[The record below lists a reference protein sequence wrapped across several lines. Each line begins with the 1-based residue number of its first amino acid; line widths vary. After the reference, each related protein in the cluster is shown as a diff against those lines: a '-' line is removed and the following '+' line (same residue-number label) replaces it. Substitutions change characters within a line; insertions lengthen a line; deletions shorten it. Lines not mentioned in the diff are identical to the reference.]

1 VTLLA
6 GLQDSFEYAINIAK
20 SPLAIIAHKDSP
32 VNTPQELIR
41 LLETTNRNINFAVG
55 SSSHKLAF
63 EYLINNTKSRKHQI
77 LTANY
82 KGPNQA
88 GQDVAGGHVE
98 FGVIPAAIA
107 YQFYKAGKVKIIG
120 LCGEKRLDLI
130 PNVPLMEK
138 YVPGLNVY
146 AGWGILLPKNTP
158 KEVVEWYNRE
168 FKKAIT
174 SKQAQEFFKQ
184 NLMFVEERELTPDG
198 YHASMLVLRHRWQPI
213 MTQRIL
219 IMGLPGAGKT
229 MLAGALKKYLETHG
243 DISYGRA
250 LSEHIGNLNAK
261 VTWFNADDIR
271 RKYNDWDFSNDGR
284 IRQSLRMF
292 QFSIEA
298 GGEYVIC
305 DFVAPL
311 VEMRNNFKAD
321 WTIWVDTI
329 REGRYADTN
338 AAFVEPDV
346 YDFRVTE
353 QNAEKW
359 AEFIGSHIIDQ
370 SSSSYI

>member
-1 VTLLA
+1 MKRLLA
-6 GLQDSFEYAINIAK
+6 LLLTVVVSSAWAWQPTKPVNVVIGFAPGSGNEVSFRGVAAIVEKNNPGVTFVVENRPGADAALAMNYFIGLPSDGHHINVASQQNTWVMGEVLNRDIARWTPNSFEYAINIAK

-32 VNTPQELIR
+32 VTTPQELIR

-63 EYLINNTKSRKHQI
+63 EYLINNIKSRKHQI

-88 GQDVAGGHVE
+88 GSDVAGGHVE

-107 YQFYKAGKVKIIG
+107 YQFYKTGKVKIIA

-158 KEVVEWYNRE
+158 REVVEWYNRE
-168 FKKAIT
+168 FKRAIL

-198 YHASMLVLRHRWQPI
+198 YQASMLTLRHRWQPI
-213 MTQRIL
+213 ARGM
-219 IMGLPGAGKT
+219 
-229 MLAGALKKYLETHG
+229 
-243 DISYGRA
+243 DF
-250 LSEHIGNLNAK
+250 GN
-261 VTWFNADDIR
+261 TR
-271 RKYNDWDFSNDGR
+271 
-284 IRQSLRMF
+284 
-292 QFSIEA
+292 
-298 GGEYVIC
+298 
-305 DFVAPL
+305 
-311 VEMRNNFKAD
+311 
-321 WTIWVDTI
+321 
-329 REGRYADTN
+329 
-338 AAFVEPDV
+338 
-346 YDFRVTE
+346 
-353 QNAEKW
+353 
-359 AEFIGSHIIDQ
+359 
-370 SSSSYI
+370 